1 MRCEENVLGM
11 EFECDGEM
19 LVVIQEKSGACVYR
33 TQDCEP
39 IAQYVLQKR
48 FVLYILI
55 LET

>member
-1 MRCEENVLGM
+1 M

-19 LVVIQEKSGACVYR
+19 LVVIQESSGACVYR

-48 FVLYILI
+48 FVQYFTRRF
-55 LET
+55 LEY